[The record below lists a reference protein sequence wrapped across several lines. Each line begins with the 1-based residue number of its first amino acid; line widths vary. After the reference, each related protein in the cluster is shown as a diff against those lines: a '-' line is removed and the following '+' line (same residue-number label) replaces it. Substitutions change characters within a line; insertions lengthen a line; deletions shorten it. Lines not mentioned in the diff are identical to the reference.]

1 MESLSDSTTI
11 KVSRENVRRLAA
23 LQRSL
28 HATSMDQTIGIL
40 VRIRRKEVLE
50 SVFGSDLA
58 KNRRFSEEDRLEDH
72 S

>member
-1 MESLSDSTTI
+1 MESMSDSTTI

-40 VRIRRKEVLE
+40 VRVRRKEVLD
-50 SVFGSDLA
+50 SVFGSDVV
-58 KNRRFSEEDRLEDH
+58 NDRRFTEEDRLEGH